1 MKVLVKDRSISTSQ
15 GIFRN
20 GDEVE
25 LPSAEV
31 KKIMVMKPSAF
42 EILKAEPKPVKKTT
56 AKKKR
61 ARNENGTLKADD
73 PSTPENEAWEDA

>member
-1 MKVLVKDRSISTSQ
+1 MKVLVKDRSISTSK
-15 GIFRN
+15 GILRG
-20 GDEVE
+20 GDEVD
-25 LPSAEV
+25 LPDAEV

-42 EILKAEPKPVKKTT
+42 EILKAEPKPAKKAT

-61 ARNENGTLKADD
+61 ARNEDGTLKADD